1 MRIDAETG
9 ELDEID
15 LALVD
20 GLQISPRASW
30 TKLGEVLGLS
40 PITLARRWR
49 RLMDDG
55 AAWVSIGMSDAR
67 SRGAIVEFTCA
78 PGTEMSVAMEL
89 TRQPYITTVG
99 ITSGDYHVFA
109 NIATPT
115 LAGTTNVLLNG
126 LPLSPHVIRTRSH
139 VFGSLFGGMVWRLG
153 VMNSSQTERIREAI
167 GPPLREIRP
176 FGPLDRALFLALGR
190 DGRRAYADLADEID
204 TTPKAVQRR
213 LDRLRRNGDIAF
225 RCDVAREL
233 AGWHT
238 MALLWLTVPDMD
250 LRAVGHRV
258 ASWPETRMCAAV
270 ASPTNLALIVNLR
283 SFEHLEEVLIRIATK
298 CPGVAVTERRLVLRQ
313 VKVYGRLVDES
324 GRCVEVI
331 PPDPWAAEPG
341 ATTG

>member
-20 GLQISPRASW
+20 ALQISPRASW

-167 GPPLREIRP
+167 GPPPREIRP
-176 FGPLDRALFLALGR
+176 FGPLDRALFLAL
-190 DGRRAYADLADEID
+190 
-204 TTPKAVQRR
+204 
-213 LDRLRRNGDIAF
+213 
-225 RCDVAREL
+225 
-233 AGWHT
+233 
-238 MALLWLTVPDMD
+238 
-250 LRAVGHRV
+250 
-258 ASWPETRMCAAV
+258 
-270 ASPTNLALIVNLR
+270 
-283 SFEHLEEVLIRIATK
+283 
-298 CPGVAVTERRLVLRQ
+298 
-313 VKVYGRLVDES
+313 
-324 GRCVEVI
+324 
-331 PPDPWAAEPG
+331 
-341 ATTG
+341 

>member
-1 MRIDAETG
+1 MRTDSET
-9 ELDEID
+9 EVLDEIE

-20 GLQISPRASW
+20 ALQISPRASW
-30 TKLGEVLGLS
+30 TKLGDVLGLS
-40 PITLARRWR
+40 PITLARRWQ
-49 RLMDDG
+49 RLVDGG
-55 AAWVSIGMSDAR
+55 AAWVTIAISDAR
-67 SRGAIVEFTCA
+67 SRGAMVEFTCA
-78 PGTEMSVAMEL
+78 PGTEMAVATQLARM
-89 TRQPYITTVG
+89 PYVSTVG

-109 NIATPT
+109 NIVAPT

-126 LPLSPHVIRTRSH
+126 LPLSPHVLRMRSH

-153 VMNSSQTERIREAI
+153 VMNSSQTEQIREAI
-167 GPPLREIRP
+167 GPPPQEIRP

-190 DGRRAYADLADEID
+190 DGRRTYTDLAEELD

-213 LDRLRRNGDIAF
+213 LDRLHRNGDIAF

-238 MALLWLTVPDMD
+238 MALLWLTVPDTD

-283 SFEHLEEVLIRIATK
+283 SFEHLEDVLIRIATK
-298 CPGVAVTERRLVLRQ
+298 FPGVSVTERRLVLRQ
-313 VKVYGRLVDES
+313 VKIYGRLVDES
-324 GRCVEVI
+324 GRSTGVI
-331 PPDPWAAEPG
+331 PPDPWAAVPG
-341 ATTG
+341 SSAE